1 MNNYWLE
8 AGGSG
13 SAVNSYSRLT
23 HLLKVNLIEED
34 NMPEPSPGPA
44 KSPASLKPWRY
55 IYLLVLV
62 SAVTIISTL
71 YFFSAYFSS

>member
-1 MNNYWLE
+1 M
-8 AGGSG
+8 GGRSG
-13 SAVNSYSRLT
+13 CAVNCYSRLT
-23 HLLKVNLIEED
+23 LLLKVNLMKED
-34 NMPEPSPGPA
+34 NMPSPGPA